1 MSIIRTALVVLA
13 LAVTAVTPVTIK
25 AQVAT
30 WKEMRDVK
38 RVKCSFSV
46 FATGTWDAAGT
57 PKGDLKPAT
66 LEVSYDTIDTEDG
79 TARVNGLYGPQPII
93 AKLSIWSLHFLQV
106 GSEGSLRM
114 TTVFDKESRPG
125 HFRAVHT
132 IHEHTPISLPGFA
145 SRPEQYYG
153 ECTVER

>member
-1 MSIIRTALVVLA
+1 MLSVIRAVVIVLA
-13 LAVTAVTPVTIK
+13 FVGAVD

-38 RVKCSFSV
+38 RVSCAFSM
-46 FATGTWDAAGT
+46 FTTGSWDAAGT
-57 PKGDLKPAT
+57 PKGDLKPVT
-66 LEVSYDTIDTEDG
+66 FEVSYDTIDTEDG
-79 TARVNGLYGPQPII
+79 TARVNGPYGPLPII
-93 AKLSIWSLHFLQV
+93 VKLSIWSLHFLQM
-106 GSEGSLRM
+106 GSEGSLRL

-125 HFRAVHT
+125 RFRAVHT

-153 ECTVER
+153 ECAVER